1 MINTTR
7 RFTTDLSSFLRGR
20 MVWPVLLLL
29 IAPLSI
35 LLPPFLSLNNLLGVL
50 RQSSFVGIA
59 AVGMSFPLIAGC
71 FDLSVGAIVGV
82 GEVALLAAHPV
93 DATSALR
100 GVCSALILAALVG
113 FANGV
118 AVGRLRT
125 NSVVTTI
132 GVAFIVLGVTLIS
145 TNAQN
150 VTAVSIHPA
159 LQFMS
164 AGRLGIFP
172 VPGLIFI
179 GIAALA
185 QLCLSL
191 TRFGRG
197 LYAAGWKP
205 EAAELSGIRISRLR
219 VVAYLISALLAAL
232 AGMLIACRVLSVNP
246 PYGYGFEFDVLT
258 AVMLGGMGLTG
269 GRGSVAGTV
278 AGALMLGVIGNGMN
292 LSGVAYELQL
302 VIKGALLIAAI
313 ALDERFRPAWQTAP

>member
-1 MINTTR
+1 LAQR
-7 RFTTDLSSFLRGR
+7 CLD
-20 MVWPVLLLL
+20 
-29 IAPLSI
+29 
-35 LLPPFLSLNNLLGVL
+35 
-50 RQSSFVGIA
+50 
-59 AVGMSFPLIAGC
+59 
-71 FDLSVGAIVGV
+71 
-82 GEVALLAAHPV
+82 LLAAHPA
-93 DATSALR
+93 DGASAIR
-100 GVCSALILAALVG
+100 GVCSALVLASLVG
-113 FANGV
+113 FVNGIT
-118 AVGRLRT
+118 VGRLRT

-132 GVAFIVLGVTLIS
+132 GVAFIVLGLTLIS

-150 VTAVSIHPA
+150 VTTVSIHPA
-159 LQFMS
+159 LQFVS

-185 QLCLSL
+185 QLLLSL

-205 EAAELSGIRISRLR
+205 EAAELSGIRIARLR
-219 VVAYLISALLAAL
+219 TGAYLISALLAAL

-313 ALDERFRPAWQTAP
+313 ALDERLRPAWQTAQ